1 MRHSVIETTPRR
13 ADVAAAV
20 REAVEAKGTT
30 VADLVTAT
38 GIARAT
44 LYRKLD
50 SHGDFD
56 VEELAKIAAAT
67 DTTVGAIIA
76 RAEQLAAA

>member
-1 MRHSVIETTPRR
+1 MEATPGR

-20 REAVEAKGTT
+20 REAVAAKGIT
-30 VADLVTAT
+30 VAELVITT

-76 RAEQLAAA
+76 RAEELAAA